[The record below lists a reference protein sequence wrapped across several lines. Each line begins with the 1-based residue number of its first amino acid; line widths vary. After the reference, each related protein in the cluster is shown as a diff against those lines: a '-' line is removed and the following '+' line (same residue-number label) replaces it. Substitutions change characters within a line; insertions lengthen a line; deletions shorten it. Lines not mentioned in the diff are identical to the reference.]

1 MGTAVKGK
9 DILVHI
15 DDGAGTMTEVPYQG
29 DARYNRGLTNQVS
42 KTKNGKHG
50 YQTDEGAT
58 ISFSF
63 EKERPAL
70 PIHTRL
76 RTLAET
82 GASSACEYK
91 DENSGG
97 ESISGNVVVTLGEE
111 ETNVEGVLVQPVT
124 LNFIDD
130 PVVGNVA

>member
-9 DILVHI
+9 DKLVYI
-15 DDGAGTMTEVPYQG
+15 DDGAGTVTEVPYQG

-50 YQTDEGAT
+50 YQTDEGAS

-70 PIHTRL
+70 AIHTRL
-76 RTLAET
+76 RTLSET
-82 GASSACEYK
+82 GETTACEYNDK
-91 DENSGG
+91 YSGG
-97 ESISGNVVVTLGEE
+97 ESISGNVTVTLGEE
-111 ETNVEGVLVQPVT
+111 ESNTEGVLVQPVT
-124 LNFIDD
+124 LNFVDD